1 MDSTEK
7 LIKKEEQQI
16 FERVVRHLYRQDRQS
31 SDNAGRIVLIH
42 IVLILLTMLFTG
54 LLIDAFFLEE
64 MTNTIEEEQ
73 RKFMKFTD
81 EIRSKV

>member
-1 MDSTEK
+1 
-7 LIKKEEQQI
+7 
-16 FERVVRHLYRQDRQS
+16 
-31 SDNAGRIVLIH
+31 
-42 IVLILLTMLFTG
+42 MLFTG